1 MNQHFLN
8 RRQWIAVTGGMAIA
22 VSPFASTS
30 FGQED
35 QKQLDFLTT
44 EPRNGEPALSD
55 LVSNWI
61 TPVKHFYVRSH
72 APNPVI
78 DPSQFR
84 ISVEGQVRKPLE
96 LSLQQLAQRKRIST
110 TVTMTCAGN
119 RRTEFNEEQKV
130 GGVQW
135 GAGAIGNANWSG
147 VSLADVLQQAEVL
160 ENAKHVWFEGLDQIK
175 RKDGIIP
182 FGASIPIEKAMVND
196 GPGSVLLCDQMNGQ
210 PLTPDHGYPLR
221 TVVPG
226 YIGARSVK
234 WIGKII
240 VSDRPSTNHYV
251 ATAYKIVRD
260 KTALDWNEAGPIYRF
275 PINAAVCTPQS
286 GSHVAPGQL
295 TIAGYVLPTGVS
307 KSRVRQVSVSI
318 DDGKKWHIAKI
329 QNNQSDFCWSLWNIS
344 VNVDSTVK
352 QILVRAQDTSGGFM
366 PARVPWNAKGY
377 LQNSWFRSKLT
388 VDG

>member
-110 TVTMTCAGN
+110 TATMTCAGN